1 MRANLLRT
9 ILLPLA
15 LRLLFFFRN
24 LKSPF
29 RQSDLQITQ
38 YGLRRTSA
46 LGIDDCEPGDIQNLG
61 KLFLG

>member
-9 ILLPLA
+9 ILLGFA
-15 LRLLFFFRN
+15 LGSLFFFGN

-46 LGIDDCEPGDIQNLG
+46 LGIDDCEPSDIQNLG